1 MNGGGGGSIQSEAAK
16 SDGDTSE
23 GATSDCAKSEGDNQ
37 PTVGGAKSEG
47 KNEGAPAAAQ
57 AQAERKLSRKTSQ
70 PDMLSLSISISILV
84 KFMLF
89 DLVGFIQVNT
99 ALILSMPD
107 VAFPPAIKEMSSA
120 LTGVFNLVSPNPN
133 PNPNHNPNLNP
144 NPNPNP
150 DPNQGFVTEWG
161 EANCNLGGDQCFRVL
176 VVMLTLVAFQLAFP
190 AAVGLA
196 RYLPP
201 LRKRVSQAR
210 LDTLIDRA
218 FHGNA
223 VVMMVLHPASPDPN
237 PNPTPRPNPHP

>member
-89 DLVGFIQVNT
+89 DLVGFIQVNR
-99 ALILSMPD
+99 AHLVDARRGLPSRHQGD
-107 VAFPPAIKEMSSA
+107 VERPH
-120 LTGVFNLVSPNPN
+120 G
-133 PNPNHNPNLNP
+133 
-144 NPNPNP
+144 
-150 DPNQGFVTEWG
+150 
-161 EANCNLGGDQCFRVL
+161 
-176 VVMLTLVAFQLAFP
+176 
-190 AAVGLA
+190 
-196 RYLPP
+196 
-201 LRKRVSQAR
+201 R
-210 LDTLIDRA
+210 LQP
-218 FHGNA
+218 G
-223 VVMMVLHPASPDPN
+223 
-237 PNPTPRPNPHP
+237 